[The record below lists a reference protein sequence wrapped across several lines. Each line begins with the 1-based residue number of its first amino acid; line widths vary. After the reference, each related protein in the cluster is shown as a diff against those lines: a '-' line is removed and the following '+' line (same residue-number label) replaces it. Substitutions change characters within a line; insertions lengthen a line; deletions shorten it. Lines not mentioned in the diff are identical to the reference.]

1 MGLPHVLV
9 RYYTNPDGNAARRTT
24 VNVLLLLGLFYLLP
38 PIYGVLGRVHLPTM
52 PEGVRSDSIV
62 LRLPGV
68 VVGGLGGDLL
78 TAVLAAGAFAALLST
93 ASGVAM
99 SVAGVLDQSLMR
111 PWVARLSGGDA
122 GMPVGFRLAAL
133 AAVAVPYVVS
143 RLVEPIGLATM
154 VGLAFA
160 VAASTFAP
168 LLILGVWWRA
178 LSTIGA
184 IAGLLTGAVAATAAI
199 FASIALRPVDGWPGW
214 TGALLSQPAAWS
226 VPLATLVTVVVSL
239 STPASVPPG
248 TTRLLVRL
256 HTPEGVDVSRS
267 RPDD

>member
-1 MGLPHVLV
+1 
-9 RYYTNPDGNAARRTT
+9 
-24 VNVLLLLGLFYLLP
+24 
-38 PIYGVLGRVHLPTM
+38 
-52 PEGVRSDSIV
+52 
-62 LRLPGV
+62 
-68 VVGGLGGDLL
+68 
-78 TAVLAAGAFAALLST
+78 
-93 ASGVAM
+93 
-99 SVAGVLDQSLMR
+99 
-111 PWVARLSGGDA
+111 VARLSGGDA

>member
-1 MGLPHVLV
+1 
-9 RYYTNPDGNAARRTT
+9 
-24 VNVLLLLGLFYLLP
+24 
-38 PIYGVLGRVHLPTM
+38 
-52 PEGVRSDSIV
+52 
-62 LRLPGV
+62 
-68 VVGGLGGDLL
+68 
-78 TAVLAAGAFAALLST
+78 
-93 ASGVAM
+93 
-99 SVAGVLDQSLMR
+99 
-111 PWVARLSGGDA
+111 
-122 GMPVGFRLAAL
+122 
-133 AAVAVPYVVS
+133 
-143 RLVEPIGLATM
+143 M